1 MKSKMKQFVV
11 VRHDPCGLPYLFDAP
26 LDADIQK
33 GDEVYCDTKKGI
45 RKAVVIS
52 RFKTV
57 VSDSPVDEDAFLLDR
72 VKEICGVLPGSK
84 IRHIESVVKR
94 VKLDYSEE
102 VDERTTTIFYDTEGE
117 EYRMEG

>member
-1 MKSKMKQFVV
+1 MIKKGKMKQYVV

-45 RKAVVIS
+45 RKAVVVS
-52 RFKTV
+52 RFKTDDGSFV
-57 VSDSPVDEDAFLLDR
+57 LDR
-72 VKEICGVLPGSK
+72 VKEICGVMPGSK
-84 IRHIESVVKR
+84 IRHIESVMKR

-102 VDERTTTIFYDTEGE
+102 IDEATTVIWDSTGANIE
-117 EYRMEG
+117 EWER